1 MPNVGSP
8 KGAPPKLAPA
18 GQGGGGQPLKGAR
31 PARSRSRADFSVSY
45 VIQALSAYNLITVD
59 QMREV
64 KLKEA
69 VVRNRISKERSA
81 DGHRYEVSPIELV
94 ADFNFPVPGRPNLF
108 LDQDKISE
116 ICALQ
121 CGAKY
126 KKVDPLTLDMALIT
140 RTLSRPYASKHVVMP
155 LEKVDGV
162 LRVAVGNP
170 FDDELFDGL
179 RSITG
184 MPIEPVLSSKADILR
199 AIDHV
204 YGFKKSVAAAADQH
218 GGPVVDISNFEQL
231 VRMSTDRELDANDKP
246 VVAAVEYLL
255 RYAFDQR
262 ASDIHI
268 EPRRDESIVRMRIDG
283 VLHSVHV
290 MPKAVHAPVVSRIKM
305 MARLDIAEKRRPQDG
320 RIKTDRN
327 GREIEMR
334 VSTLPT
340 AFGEKVVI
348 RVFDSEALIQ
358 DLEQVGFLPEEL
370 ELFEGWIERPHGLI
384 LVTGPTGS
392 GKTTT
397 LYSALKVLAGPDV
410 NVTTIEDPIEM
421 VHEAFNQVQV
431 QPRIELDFAAAL
443 RHILRQ
449 DPDIIMVGEIRD
461 AETARYAIQAA
472 LTGHMVLSTLHTND
486 ATDAINRLIDLGVE
500 RFLVASSL
508 IGVMAQR
515 LVRQVCPHC
524 AHEDTPAADELS
536 SLGVSIPLLPQG
548 CLFRKGAG
556 CPQCRETGYLG
567 RSGIFEMLDVGKE
580 MKVQILSGANTAE
593 LTAKARQLGM
603 RSLRE
608 AGVLKVAMGLT
619 TIEEVIRVT

>member
-1 MPNVGSP
+1 MTQAAGLKAAPPASP
-8 KGAPPKLAPA
+8 KVARA
-18 GQGGGGQPLKGAR
+18 GP
-31 PARSRSRADFSVSY
+31 SRTASSFSTAFVL
-45 VIQALSAYNLITVD
+45 QALSAYNLVTVD

-64 KLKEA
+64 RLRESA
-69 VVRNRISKERSA
+69 VRARLAKERGGQGKRH
-81 DGHRYEVSPIELV
+81 DISPVEIV
-94 ADFNFPVPGRPNLF
+94 ADFALPVPGRPGLT

-121 CGAKY
+121 CGIRYTKI
-126 KKVDPLTLDMALIT
+126 DPLVLDMGLIT
-140 RTLSRPYASKHVVMP
+140 RTLSRPYAGRHAVLP
-155 LEKVDGV
+155 LERKEGV
-162 LRVAVGNP
+162 LVVAVANP
-170 FDDELFDGL
+170 FDDELFENL
-179 RSITG
+179 RSIIG
-184 MPIEPVLSSKADILR
+184 LSIEPVLSSKADILR

-204 YGFKKSVAAAADQH
+204 YGFKKSMAAAAHEH
-218 GGPVVDISNFEQL
+218 GGPQPELANFEQL
-231 VRMSTDRELDANDKP
+231 VRLSSDRELDANDKP

-268 EPRRDESIVRMRIDG
+268 EPRREESLVRMRIDG
-283 VLHSVHV
+283 ILHPVHT
-290 MPKAVHAPVVSRIKM
+290 MPRAVHAPVVSRIKTLS
-305 MARLDIAEKRRPQDG
+305 RLDIAEKRRPQDG
-320 RIKTDRN
+320 RIKTDRD
-327 GREIEMR
+327 GREIELR
-334 VSTLPT
+334 VATLPT
-340 AFGEKVVI
+340 AFGEKVVMRI
-348 RVFDSEALIQ
+348 FDPDTLVQ
-358 DLEQVGFLPEEL
+358 DLSQVGFLPEEL
-370 ELFEGWIERPHGLI
+370 QLFEGWIERPHGLI

-397 LYSALKVLAGPDV
+397 LYSALRVLAGPEV

-461 AETARYAIQAA
+461 GETARYAIQAA
-472 LTGHMVLSTLHTND
+472 LTGHLVLSTLHTND
-486 ATDAINRLIDLGVE
+486 ACDAITRLVDLGVE

-524 AHEDTPAADELS
+524 AGEALPTADEVS
-536 SLGVSIPLLPQG
+536 ALGVTLPLLPQG

-556 CPQCRETGYLG
+556 CPQCRQTGYMG
-567 RSGIFEMLDVGKE
+567 RTGLFEMLDISKE
-580 MKVQILSGANTAE
+580 MKVHILSGANSVE
-593 LTAKARQLGM
+593 LAAKARQLGM

-608 AGVLKVAMGLT
+608 SGVLKIAMGIT
-619 TIEEVIRVT
+619 TIDEVVRVT